1 MVNSGSGIHGAVFP
15 GCPETFQEESQSQSQ
30 SRSQHS
36 RSERNQQSGEQ
47 HQKVRHIRE
56 GDIIALPAGV
66 AHWIYNN
73 GQSKLVLVALADVG
87 NSENQL
93 DQYLRKFV
101 LGGSPQ
107 QEIQGGGQ
115 SWSQSRSSRKGQQ
128 SNNILSAFDEEILAQ
143 SFNIDTQLV
152 KKFQREEKQRG
163 IIVRVKEDLQLN
175 INDPSRADV
184 YNPRGGRV
192 TSINALNLPILRFLQ
207 LSVEK
212 GVLYQNAIM
221 APHWNM
227 NAHSIVYI
235 TRGNGR
241 MQIVSEN
248 GESVFDEEI
257 REGQLVVVPQNFAVV
272 KRASSDGFEWVS
284 FKTNGLA
291 KISQLGWTYL
301 SDERATTWIFAQIEQ
316 VVNSQQ
322 QQQQQ
327 RFQTQCQIQ
336 NLNALEPRRRKRG
349 LLVPS
354 YNNAPQLVYVVQG
367 KLITGVSIGAIFP
380 ACPET
385 FQDESQS
392 QSRSRFS
399 RSERSQTGEQYQK
412 VRHIREGD
420 VIALPAGVAHWI
432 YNNGH
437 SRLVLVSL
445 VDVGN
450 SENQLDQQSR
460 KFFLGGSPQQE
471 IQDKNKN
478 KNSKKE
484 REDRETIIGLEET
497 FCTMT
502 LKHNINDPSRADVY
516 NPHGGRVTNINVFN
530 LSILRY
536 LQLSAEKGVLYRNA
550 ILAPHWNL
558 NAYSVVYVTRGN
570 GRKQIVSE
578 NEESV
583 FDEEIREGQLVVVPQ
598 N

>member
-1 MVNSGSGIHGAVFP
+1 MGYSSLLSFSLGFLLLFHCSFAQIEQVVNSQQRQQQQRFQTQCQIQNLNALEPKRRIESEAGVTEFWDQNEEQLQCANVAVFRHTIQSRGLLVPSYNNAPELVYVVQGSGIHGAVFP
-15 GCPETFQEESQSQSQ
+15 GCPETFQEESQSQS
-30 SRSQHS
+30 RSQHS
-36 RSERNQQSGEQ
+36 RSERSQQSGEQ

-143 SFNIDTQLV
+143 SLNIDTQLV
-152 KKFQREEKQRG
+152 KKLQREEKQRG
-163 IIVRVKEDLQLN
+163 IIVRVKEDLQVLSPQRQEKEYSDNGLEETFCTMTLKLN

-291 KISQLGWTYL
+291 KISQLAGRISVMRGL
-301 SDERATTWIFAQIEQ
+301 PLD
-316 VVNSQQ
+316 V
-322 QQQQQ
+322 
-327 RFQTQCQIQ
+327 IQ
-336 NLNALEPRRRKRG
+336 N
-349 LLVPS
+349 S
-354 YNNAPQLVYVVQG
+354 FD
-367 KLITGVSIGAIFP
+367 I
-380 ACPET
+380 
-385 FQDESQS
+385 
-392 QSRSRFS
+392 SREDAWNLKES
-399 RSERSQTGEQYQK
+399 RSEMTIFAPGSRSQRQ
-412 VRHIREGD
+412 
-420 VIALPAGVAHWI
+420 
-432 YNNGH
+432 
-437 SRLVLVSL
+437 
-445 VDVGN
+445 
-450 SENQLDQQSR
+450 
-460 KFFLGGSPQQE
+460 
-471 IQDKNKN
+471 
-478 KNSKKE
+478 
-484 REDRETIIGLEET
+484 
-497 FCTMT
+497 
-502 LKHNINDPSRADVY
+502 
-516 NPHGGRVTNINVFN
+516 
-530 LSILRY
+530 
-536 LQLSAEKGVLYRNA
+536 RN
-550 ILAPHWNL
+550 
-558 NAYSVVYVTRGN
+558 
-570 GRKQIVSE
+570 
-578 NEESV
+578 
-583 FDEEIREGQLVVVPQ
+583 
-598 N
+598 